1 MKPTIPDPSNEMLS
15 TKRYLAAELESM
27 WVELRQSRSQ
37 LVLQIHLDLQLNH
50 GFWALAN
57 DILILLLQYITRQQ

>member
-1 MKPTIPDPSNEMLS
+1 MKPTIPDLSNEMLS
-15 TKRYLAAELESM
+15 TKRYLAAELESV